1 MQWFRWYHGT
11 CSDPKMGSVARRAG
25 VTRERVIAVWAMLL
39 ESASEADER
48 GRIDV
53 DAEGIADCLNCDTE
67 SIDRILAAMQERKM
81 IERGAVA
88 KWEERQRPTDSSA
101 ERVKRHR
108 QRRKKGGGN
117 VTETVTPKTVTAPEV
132 EVEKETD
139 TDTTTIIKMRG
150 RVSVDHERDAGRII
164 VAANA
169 GMKANPALPN
179 AKPIPPGHGSRQT
192 VLDWLADGIP
202 PDFAAVEVEG
212 RARDY
217 RPGSPGDQIHSMNYF
232 DKPVREAWRND
243 QTGVSDGTDDR
254 GTGKEARGAKPSRF
268 AAHVIDGGPSAAA

>member
-1 MQWFRWYHGT
+1 MEWFRWHNDT
-11 CSDPKMGSVARRAG
+11 IEDKKWRAVARRTGAP
-25 VTRERVIAVWAMLL
+25 VASVVAVWAALC
-39 ESASEADER
+39 ENANQSPER
-48 GRIDV
+48 GTLANW
-53 DAEGIADCLNCDTE
+53 DAEAVAAALDLDTE
-67 SIDRILAAMQERKM
+67 QVNAITAAMQGRALDGDRLTGWEKRNPKREDSTAAERKKR
-81 IERGAVA
+81 ER
-88 KWEERQRPTDSSA
+88 S
-101 ERVKRHR
+101 
-108 QRRKKGGGN
+108 RKVSRN
-117 VTETVTPKTVTAPEV
+117 VTHVTPLEV

-139 TDTTTIIKMRG
+139 TDATTIIEMRARAG
-150 RVSVDHERDAGRII
+150 ADRERDAGRII

-192 VLDWLADGIP
+192 VLDWLTDGIP
-202 PDFAAVEVEG
+202 PDFAALEVEG

-268 AAHVIDGGPSAAA
+268 DGHVIDGGSGVAA